1 MRAEISAT
9 GPEKR
14 RPRDTRVV
22 SGSVSPQMFEA
33 VKKIVDSGNYVD
45 MTDYLRD
52 MIRRDLKERKVIQ

>member
-1 MRAEISAT
+1 MSAT
-9 GPEKR
+9 NQEKR

-22 SGSVSPQMFEA
+22 SGRVSPQMFAA

-52 MIRRDLKERKVIQ
+52 MIRRDLKERKVLIQ